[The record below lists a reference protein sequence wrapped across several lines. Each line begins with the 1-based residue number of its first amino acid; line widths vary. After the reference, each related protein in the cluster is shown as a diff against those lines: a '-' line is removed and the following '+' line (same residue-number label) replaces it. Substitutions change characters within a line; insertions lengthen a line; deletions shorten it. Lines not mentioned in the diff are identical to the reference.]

1 MLIWKLVQQLD
12 TIVLF
17 IYKQI
22 MQLYY
27 LTRKTHPIN
36 TYSPSSHS
44 KILCSFSTCHWW
56 MLWGHWMGGIQEGH
70 PDGHSSV
77 EGSEHFGSFVRN
89 ISLHLCKRLFPRL
102 EPVTSCHKATALPLC
117 QWITECTKKNT
128 YHPPEEKHRY
138 LKFLSY
144 FLKKISCLSTI

>member
-44 KILCSFSTCHWW
+44 KILCSFSTPYVTDGCYEVIR
-56 MLWGHWMGGIQEGH
+56 MGGLQKGQ
-70 PDGHSSV
+70 PGARSSV
-77 EGSEHFGSFVRN
+77 EGSDHFGSFV
-89 ISLHLCKRLFPRL
+89 HG
-102 EPVTSCHKATALPLC
+102 HKTQGNSFTAAPWGSPFNGWNV
-117 QWITECTKKNT
+117 QKTVII
-128 YHPPEEKHRY
+128 HKHRY
-138 LKFLSY
+138 LKFEILVSVQ
-144 FLKKISCLSTI
+144 FKNNNPLAMLNNLKIP